1 MTGLTLDAGRLPQ
14 VLGAG
19 RLSRILGAGRLSP
32 TPGAAETRAAIPALV
47 PLVRAGRL
55 PVRTPVSHRCR
66 SRPTASAE
74 AGRFPVW
81 KPVGRRCRSRPAA
94 SAEVDGPPVRKPVCR
109 YPFDDIDRAAQGK
122 AIDPVITF

>member
-19 RLSRILGAGRLSP
+19 WLFRILGAGRISP

-47 PLVRAGRL
+47 RLVRAGRL
-55 PVRTPVSHRCR
+55 PVRKPVSHRCG
-66 SRPTASAE
+66 SRPTAGAE
-74 AGRFPVW
+74 ASRLPVR
-81 KPVGRRCRSRPAA
+81 KPTDRRCRSQPAA
-94 SAEVDGPPVRKPVCR
+94 GAEVDGPPVWKPVGR